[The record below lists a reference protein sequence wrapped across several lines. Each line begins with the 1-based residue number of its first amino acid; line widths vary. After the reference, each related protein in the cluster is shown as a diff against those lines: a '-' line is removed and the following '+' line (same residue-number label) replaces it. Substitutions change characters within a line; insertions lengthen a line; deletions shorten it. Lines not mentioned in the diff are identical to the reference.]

1 MTDRPALLRAG
12 LVLAV
17 LLALSP
23 TALPLAVP
31 AAFQRAANAVAAQDY
46 AAAAD
51 ALEEAAR
58 RLPYDTSVVYRAGL
72 ADLAAGRFEGA
83 FQRLTQV
90 AARTGWTPTLRVAV
104 GDAQLG
110 RGDRAAAIEQWER
123 ASVDLPDNDALLA
136 RLAASYEAGGR
147 LSDASAAL
155 ARRLQLG
162 VTEPALLYRLAL
174 LTATT
179 TPETAIAPLTTVTN
193 FPSEYTVRAEQLL
206 RAVQDGLSP
215 DDDAYLFGRV
225 GYELIQLQEWAL
237 AEYALTQAVT
247 RNPDYAD
254 AHAYLGLAQDEQGRD
269 GAAAYQQAVELA
281 PDSPLAQFLFGLHYR
296 KLGQSV
302 EALPYLEAAQRL
314 DPNNPAI
321 AAEMG
326 GAYAARNDLP
336 NAELWFSEAVRLAP
350 QSPQFWLLL
359 ARFHVD
365 YEWKVAELGLPAA
378 RMAVGLNP
386 DSALAH
392 DALGYA
398 LIVSGDFFN
407 GQDSLARALVLDA
420 RLASGHYHFGLFYAI
435 QNKSAEARDAL
446 NRALALDPDGPY
458 GNLALKALA
467 LIP

>member
-1 MTDRPALLRAG
+1 MSARPALLRAG
-12 LVLAV
+12 LLLAA
-17 LLALSP
+17 LLALGP
-23 TALPLAVP
+23 TALPLAIP
-31 AAFQRAANAVAAQDY
+31 EAFQRAAAAESAQEY

-51 ALEEAAR
+51 ALEDAAR
-58 RLPYDTSVVYRAGL
+58 RLPYEAYVVYRAGL

-83 FQRLTQV
+83 FQRLTQT
-90 AARTGWTPTLRVAV
+90 AALSGWTPTLHVAV
-104 GDAQLG
+104 GDAEAG
-110 RGDRAAAIEQWER
+110 RGNRAAALAQWEQ
-123 ASVDLPDNDALLA
+123 ASQALPDNDALLA
-136 RLAASYEAGGR
+136 RLAAGYEADGR
-147 LSDASAAL
+147 LAEALAAL

-174 LTATT
+174 LTAAT
-179 TPETAIAPLTTVTN
+179 TPEAAIAPLTTVAN
-193 FPSEYTVRAEQLL
+193 FPSDYTARAEQLL
-206 RAVQDGLSP
+206 RAVQDGLVP
-215 DDDAYLFGRV
+215 ADDAYLFGRV

-237 AEYALTQAVT
+237 AERALSEAVT

-254 AHAYLGLAQDEQGRD
+254 AHAYLGLAQDKLGRD
-269 GAAAYQQAVELA
+269 GTAAFQMAVDLA
-281 PDSPLAQFLFGLHYR
+281 PESPLAQFLFGLHYR
-296 KLGQSV
+296 ERGQSV

-314 DPNNPAI
+314 DPENPAI
-321 AAEMG
+321 AAEMA

-350 QSPQFWLLL
+350 QSPEFWLLL

-386 DSALAH
+386 ESALAH

-398 LIVSGDFFN
+398 LIVTGDFYN
-407 GQDSLARALVLDA
+407 GVESLAQALVLDPQ
-420 RLASGHYHFGLFYAI
+420 LASGHYHFGLFYAI
-435 QNKSAEARDAL
+435 QNKSAEAREAL

-467 LIP
+467 LVP